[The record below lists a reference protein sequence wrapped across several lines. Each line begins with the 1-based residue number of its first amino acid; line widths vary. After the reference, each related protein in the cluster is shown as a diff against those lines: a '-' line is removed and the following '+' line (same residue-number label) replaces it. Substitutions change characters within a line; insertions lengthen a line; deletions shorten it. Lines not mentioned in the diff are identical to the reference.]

1 MGNGYTIDGGWR
13 IYSEITIKL
22 TSQQENTTITLMQKV
37 IIIGA
42 GGHSAEIDDYF
53 QYAKKKNPDFGMQI
67 QGFIDDNPQS
77 YQQYDFTAPF
87 YGDIKSHDIRPDYF
101 YIMGIA
107 NLKYRRP
114 VIEQLLAK
122 GASFTNFIHPDA
134 YISASSSI
142 GNGVVIAPGVNIG
155 PKVVIGDFTL
165 INSRSSMGHD
175 TKVGRYNFICPNVC
189 FSGFTNVGDEN
200 LFGINSATIP
210 GTKVG
215 NRNKITAGM
224 VLDKNVGNDEV
235 VFYRFKEKVMAIP
248 KTS

>member
-1 MGNGYTIDGGWR
+1 MKKI
-13 IYSEITIKL
+13 
-22 TSQQENTTITLMQKV
+22 

-53 QYAKKKNPDFGMQI
+53 QYAKKKNSEFAMEI
-67 QGFIDDNPQS
+67 QGFIDDNPLS

-87 YGDIKSHDIRPDYF
+87 LGDIKSHVVHTDCF

-107 NLKYRRP
+107 NLKYRRL
-114 VIEQLLAK
+114 ITEEFLAK

-175 TKVGRYNFICPNVC
+175 TKVGRFNFICPNVC
-189 FSGFTNVGDEN
+189 FSGFTIVGDEN

-210 GTKVG
+210 EISVG
-215 NRNKITAGM
+215 NRNKIAAGM

>member
-1 MGNGYTIDGGWR
+1 M
-13 IYSEITIKL
+13 K
-22 TSQQENTTITLMQKV
+22 QV

-53 QYAKKKNPDFGMQI
+53 QYAKKKLPDFELEIVGY
-67 QGFIDDNPQS
+67 IDDNALS
-77 YQQYDFTAPF
+77 YGNYDFTAPF
-87 YGDIKSHDIRPDYF
+87 LGDILSHPVRKDVH

-114 VIEQLLAK
+114 IIERFLAE
-122 GASFTNFIHPDA
+122 GAVFTSFIHPDA
-134 YISASSSI
+134 YISPSSKI
-142 GNGVVIAPGVNIG
+142 GTGVVIAPGVNVG
-155 PKVVIGDFTL
+155 PKVSIGDFTL

-175 TKVGRYNFICPNVC
+175 TKVGSYNFICPNVC
-189 FSGFTNVGDEN
+189 FSGFTVVGDEN

-210 GTKVG
+210 VIQIGS
-215 NRNKITAGM
+215 RNKIAAGM
-224 VLDKNVGNDEV
+224 VLDKNVGDDEV